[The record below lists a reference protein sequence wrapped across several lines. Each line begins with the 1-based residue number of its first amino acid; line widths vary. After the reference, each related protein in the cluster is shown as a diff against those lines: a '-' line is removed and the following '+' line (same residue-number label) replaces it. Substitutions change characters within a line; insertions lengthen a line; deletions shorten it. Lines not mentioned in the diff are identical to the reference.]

1 MAPGHE
7 TYGLTHL
14 AILVKDLHRTLNFYR
29 EVLCVEV
36 MYQEKTWAQVRTPGS
51 NDIIVFEQS
60 SRADVGNS
68 GSILHFGYRLREP
81 GHISEM
87 IRRIKN
93 AGGEIREQGE
103 FVPGSPYVFFKDP
116 DGYEIEIW
124 YELLP
129 SQVTDSLA

>member
-1 MAPGHE
+1 MASSAVNQE

-14 AILVKDLHRTLNFYR
+14 AILVSDVDRTLQFYKD
-29 EVLCVEV
+29 VFHAEV

-51 NDIIVFEQS
+51 NDIIIFEQS
-60 SRADVGNS
+60 DNKHVGES
-68 GSILHFGYRLREP
+68 AGILHFGFRLRDP
-81 GHISEM
+81 RHITALVD
-87 IRRIKN
+87 RVKK

-124 YELLP
+124 YEKLP
-129 SQVTDSLA
+129 S

>member
-1 MAPGHE
+1 MASPAANHE

-14 AILVKDLHRTLNFYR
+14 AILVSDVRRTVQFYQD
-29 EVLCVEV
+29 VFHAEV

-60 SRADVGNS
+60 DSKDVGKTS
-68 GSILHFGYRLREP
+68 GILHFGYRLRDP
-81 GHISEM
+81 GHITAIVE
-87 IRRIKN
+87 RVKK
-93 AGGEIREQGE
+93 AGGVIREQGE

-124 YELLP
+124 YEKLP
-129 SQVTDSLA
+129 S